1 MSCSLISPSLVRMP
15 HASLA
20 AKAST
25 RDLLNTLDTASQR
38 AGFRSLGDVWAD
50 TTTTHGEQHQ
60 VSGGE
65 GALKGRLTS

>member
-1 MSCSLISPSLVRMP
+1 MSCSLISRSLVRMP

-20 AKAST
+20 EKAST

-50 TTTTHGEQHQ
+50 TTTPRGFPTLDH
-60 VSGGE
+60 
-65 GALKGRLTS
+65 AAIK

>member
-50 TTTTHGEQHQ
+50 TTTPRGFPTLDH
-60 VSGGE
+60 
-65 GALKGRLTS
+65 AAIK